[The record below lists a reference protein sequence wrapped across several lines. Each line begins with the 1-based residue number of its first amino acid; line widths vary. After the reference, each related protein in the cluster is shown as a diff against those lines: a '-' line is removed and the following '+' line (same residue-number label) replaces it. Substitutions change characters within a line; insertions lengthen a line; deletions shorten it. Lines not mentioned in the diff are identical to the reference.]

1 MLCCKLHCQKGVDL
15 ILFSY
20 KIPKTGTRNPKRA
33 RPSRFRAAFGGLLYA
48 PQIRKRGPETGNQK
62 SETWNQK
69 PETWNPKPETWNPK
83 PETWNPKLETW
94 NPNPQTISGDL
105 PVSLML

>member
-33 RPSRFRAAFGGLLYA
+33 RPSRFRAALEGLLYA
-48 PQIRKRGPETGNQK
+48 PQIRKRGPATGNQK

-83 PETWNPKLETW
+83 PETRNLEPGTR
-94 NPNPQTISGDL
+94 NTTHET
-105 PVSLML
+105 